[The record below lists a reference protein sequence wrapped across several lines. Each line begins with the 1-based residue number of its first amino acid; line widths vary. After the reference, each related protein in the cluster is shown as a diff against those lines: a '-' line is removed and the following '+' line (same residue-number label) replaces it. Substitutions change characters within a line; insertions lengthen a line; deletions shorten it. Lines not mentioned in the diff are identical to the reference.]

1 MTILSL
7 PELVPVPW
15 DLPRATAVNP
25 TNALEAEW
33 TRLELAAQ
41 VAGKQIAIGIGSRG
55 VAEIDTIARTLVRL
69 VAESGGTPFIVPA
82 MGSHG
87 GATAS
92 GQMEVLHSLG
102 VSETSMGCPIRATM
116 ETVVLGETARGIPVH
131 FDKFAAEADGLIV
144 ANRVKIHTDFHGPHE
159 SGVVKM
165 LGIGLGKERG
175 ATLLHNFGVVGL
187 RDYMPE
193 VTAVI
198 LQKINLIAG
207 IATVEDGIHRPVH
220 LQALTADELMAGE
233 QTLLDLARSYAPR
246 LPVADLDLLIVEEM
260 GKEISGTGM
269 DTNIIGRWRIAG
281 EPEPASPRIRA
292 IVVLDLTD
300 ASHGNAVGIGL
311 ADFTTR
317 RLLDKIDFDHFTT
330 NTFTS
335 GFLERGRLPLVF
347 PNDEAAIHAALT
359 HLFRPNPQ
367 DRPHARVMRIRN
379 TLDLGTV
386 WVSPNLAGEI
396 GGNQ

>member
-1 MTILSL
+1 MIIPDLIPVQWKL
-7 PELVPVPW
+7 PQG
-15 DLPRATAVNP
+15 TAVNP
-25 TNALEAEW
+25 TTALESEW
-33 TRLELAAQ
+33 TRLDLAAQ
-41 VAGKQIAIGIGSRG
+41 VVDKQIAIGIGSRG
-55 VAEIDTIARTLVRL
+55 VAEIDIIARTLVRL
-69 VAESGGTPFIVPA
+69 VRESGGTPFIVPA

-92 GQMEVLHSLG
+92 GQIEVLDSLG
-102 VSETSMGCPIRATM
+102 VNEATMGCPIRATM
-116 ETVVLGETARGIPVH
+116 ETVVLGETARGVPVH
-131 FDKFAAEADGLIV
+131 FDKFAAEADGVIV

-193 VTAVI
+193 VTAVL
-198 LQKINLIAG
+198 LQNINLIAG
-207 IATVEDGIHRPVH
+207 IATVEDGYHHPVH
-220 LQALTADELMAGE
+220 LQALPAHELMAGE
-233 QTLLDLARSYAPR
+233 QKLLDLARSYAPR

-292 IVVLDLTD
+292 IVVLDLTA

-367 DRPHARVMRIRN
+367 DRPHARIMRIRN
-379 TLDLGTV
+379 TLELGTV
-386 WVSPNLAGEI
+386 WVSPNLIGEI
-396 GGNQ
+396 GD

>member
-1 MTILSL
+1 MTM
-7 PELVPVPW
+7 PELIPVQW
-15 DLPRATAVNP
+15 KLPQGTAVNP
-25 TNALEAEW
+25 ITALEAEW

-41 VAGKQIAIGIGSRG
+41 VASKQIAIGIGSRG

-92 GQMEVLHSLG
+92 GQIEVLDSLG
-102 VSETSMGCPIRATM
+102 VSEATMGCPIRATM

-144 ANRVKIHTDFHGPHE
+144 ANRVKIHTDFHGLHE

-207 IATVEDGIHRPVH
+207 IATVEDGTHRPVH
-220 LQALTADELMAGE
+220 LQAMPASELLAEE
-233 QTLLDLARSYAPR
+233 QKLLDLARSYAPR

-269 DTNIIGRWRIAG
+269 DTNVIGRWRIAG
-281 EPEPASPRIRA
+281 EPEPESPRIRA
-292 IVVLDLTD
+292 IVVLNLTE
-300 ASHGNAVGIGL
+300 ASHGNSVGIGL

-317 RLLDKIDFDHFTT
+317 RLLDKINFDHFTT

-347 PNDEAAIHAALT
+347 PSDEAAINAALT

-367 DRPHARVMRIRN
+367 DRPHARIMRIRN

-386 WVSPNLAGEI
+386 WVSPNLVDEI
-396 GGNQ
+396 GD